1 MTDPIADMLARIKNA
16 SMRSYQTVDVPAS
29 KMKAGILRVLER
41 EGYIAGFSD
50 IEKDGHPYF
59 QIELKY
65 FEGKPVIQVLE
76 RVSKS
81 SCRVYSRLKRIPRV
95 FNGFGIY
102 VLSTSKGIISDAEA
116 REQNI
121 GGEILCKV
129 F

>member
-1 MTDPIADMLARIKNA
+1 MTDPIADMLARMKNA
-16 SMRSYQTVDVPAS
+16 GMRNYLTVDVPAS
-29 KMKAGILRVLER
+29 KMKVGILKVLEK
-41 EGYIAGFSD
+41 EGYIAGFTS
-50 IEKDGHPYF
+50 IEKDGHPF
-59 QIELKY
+59 IQINLKY

-76 RVSKS
+76 RVSKCS
-81 SCRVYSRLKRIPRV
+81 RRVYSKLKRVPRV

-116 REQNI
+116 RELNV